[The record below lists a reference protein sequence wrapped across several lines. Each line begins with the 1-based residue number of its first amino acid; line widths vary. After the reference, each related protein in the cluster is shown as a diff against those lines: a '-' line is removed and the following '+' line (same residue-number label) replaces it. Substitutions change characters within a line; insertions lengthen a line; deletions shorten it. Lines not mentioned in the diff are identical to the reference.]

1 MVNFFTL
8 HWWDNQSLRVNMYR
22 HFTKGNRV
30 WSCEGSFQ

>member
-1 MVNFFTL
+1 MVYFFTL

-30 WSCEGSFQ
+30 CSCEGRFQ